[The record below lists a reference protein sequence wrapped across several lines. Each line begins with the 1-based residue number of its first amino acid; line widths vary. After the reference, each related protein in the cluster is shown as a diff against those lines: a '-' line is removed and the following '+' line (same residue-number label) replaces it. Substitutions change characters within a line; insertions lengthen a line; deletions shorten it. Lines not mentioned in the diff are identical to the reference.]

1 MAEKR
6 MEKKN
11 ENQMEIGKLAVVE
24 TRKIINRNSS
34 DKKKRKKNAKKVKH
48 LR

>member
-1 MAEKR
+1 MAAKR
-6 MEKKN
+6 MKKN

-34 DKKKRKKNAKKVKH
+34 DKKKNEKKMQRKS
-48 LR
+48 RT